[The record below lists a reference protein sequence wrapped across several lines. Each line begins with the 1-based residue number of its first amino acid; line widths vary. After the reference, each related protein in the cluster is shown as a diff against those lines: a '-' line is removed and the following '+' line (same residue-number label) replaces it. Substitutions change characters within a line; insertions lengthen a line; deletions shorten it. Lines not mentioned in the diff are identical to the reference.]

1 MSQNVTYIDDLLD
14 LDDPNQRGAFNK
26 VAAKESIKVLPP
38 TGFMDNS
45 SQNIEHFKNNS
56 IYQNGTNNIFDD
68 SPIEHNMPPSMQPP
82 IQHMQPNIPSMQP
95 NIPNMQ
101 PSMQPPMQPS
111 MPIKQQINKSSGL
124 DNPGMKGTPGK
135 PDFSKPN
142 PIKSKFET
150 NFQHNDFVKKVPEK
164 MSKFKPE
171 HFKETAVN
179 PKGFFKKIIKHRQEN
194 YQNSQHT
201 CMDIAEHIAFCPICS
216 KIYRKN
222 DVPFIVVIVVLAILI
237 LFLGKRI
244 FDLQTK

>member
-1 MSQNVTYIDDLLD
+1 
-14 LDDPNQRGAFNK
+14 
-26 VAAKESIKVLPP
+26 
-38 TGFMDNS
+38 MDNS
-45 SQNIEHFKNNS
+45 TQNIEHFKNNS
-56 IYQNGTNNIFDD
+56 TYQNGSNNIFDD
-68 SPIEHNMPPSMQPP
+68 SPIEPHTQLGMLPSIQHTQPSMAPPMQPPMQPSMAPPVQPSMQPSMQPP
-82 IQHMQPNIPSMQP
+82 MQPP
-95 NIPNMQ
+95 MQ
-101 PSMQPPMQPS
+101 PSMAPPMQPS

-135 PDFSKPN
+135 PDFSKPS
-142 PIKSKFET
+142 PIKSNFETKFET
-150 NFQHNDFVKKVPEK
+150 NFQHNNLVQKIPEK

-201 CMDIAEHIAFCPICS
+201 CMDIAEHIAYCPICS

-222 DVPFIVVIVVLAILI
+222 DVPFIIVIVVLAILI